1 MVDALDLG
9 SSTFRCG
16 GSNPLMGNQISNL
29 LKARGPKV
37 VEKVP

>member
-16 GSNPLMGNQISNL
+16 GSNPLMGNSILSF
-29 LKARGPKV
+29 KV
-37 VEKVP
+37 L